1 MKERSADE
9 KKLLR
14 HYIYKLN
21 KIQSNI
27 IQNLLKKCP
36 ELRKQTKTAAEKR
49 RRQAES
55 AAERKSASRSR
66 QDGNIDELE
75 DIDTVNEL
83 NNERDTNDK
92 C

>member
-1 MKERSADE
+1 MK

-36 ELRKQTKTAAEKR
+36 ELRKQTITGAEKR

-55 AAERKSASRSR
+55 AAKRKSASRSR

-83 NNERDTNDK
+83 NNE
-92 C
+92 

>member
-1 MKERSADE
+1 MTKF
-9 KKLLR
+9 
-14 HYIYKLN
+14 
-21 KIQSNI
+21 
-27 IQNLLKKCP
+27 P
-36 ELRKQTKTAAEKR
+36 ELRKQTKTGAEKR

-66 QDGNIDELE
+66 QDGNTDELE